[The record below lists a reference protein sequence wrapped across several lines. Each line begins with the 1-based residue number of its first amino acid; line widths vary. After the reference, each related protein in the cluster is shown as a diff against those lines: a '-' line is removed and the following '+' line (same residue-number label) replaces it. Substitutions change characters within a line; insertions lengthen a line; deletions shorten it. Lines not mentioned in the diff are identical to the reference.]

1 MASLT
6 KEELKLAI
14 VNHGLSPPPPSA
26 RKEEFLAMYNEHIA
40 ETNEQAGEFSDDE
53 VTLSPRK
60 RISQS
65 SAKSKSSS
73 TSKSPKKGV
82 VEESKMTEE
91 TSMIAGDIDVD
102 KIDDVE
108 LRRLLQENNVD
119 VGPIVNSTRQFYK
132 KKLALILRGENGI
145 LNGTN
150 GTMNGTSN
158 GDFSDTEP
166 ESEPEDDQPSGVVY
180 PQEAAVTRSRSSGSK
195 VVSKT
200 ENSPSEMK
208 SGLRKRLN
216 ISDELDS
223 SSLRHTPTPRR
234 SIHTYKVT
242 ETTRQVVEVGTDGVE
257 KRDITR
263 VITKTED
270 KGDLD
275 KAPSGKSGFFS
286 LRKIILLSLLIL
298 ILIFV
303 FVYINKTKSGMS
315 VEKIMAS
322 VEKSLKG
329 STGGGSVPPAPQPT
343 AAPAAVSSDRPI
355 DTRDL
360 PEQLDSMA

>member
-40 ETNEQAGEFSDDE
+40 ETNDQAGEFSDDE

-73 TSKSPKKGV
+73 ASKSPKKGV
-82 VEESKMTEE
+82 MEALKTTEE
-91 TSMIAGDIDVD
+91 TSLIAGDIDVD
-102 KIDDVE
+102 KIDDAD

-132 KKLALILRGENGI
+132 KKLALILRGENGT
-145 LNGTN
+145 LN

-158 GDFSDTEP
+158 GTSNGEFSDTEP

-223 SSLRHTPTPRR
+223 SSLRHTPT
-234 SIHTYKVT
+234 YKVT
-242 ETTRQVVEVGTDGVE
+242 ETTHQVVEVGTDGVE

-263 VITKTED
+263 TLTKTED

-275 KAPSGKSGFFS
+275 MAASSGKSGFFS

-315 VEKIMAS
+315 VEEIMAS
-322 VEKSLKG
+322 VASADG
-329 STGGGSVPPAPQPT
+329 S
-343 AAPAAVSSDRPI
+343 
-355 DTRDL
+355 
-360 PEQLDSMA
+360 

>member
-40 ETNEQAGEFSDDE
+40 ETNDQAGEFSDDE

-73 TSKSPKKGV
+73 ASKSPKKGV
-82 VEESKMTEE
+82 VEALKTTEE
-91 TSMIAGDIDVD
+91 TSLIAGDIDVD
-102 KIDDVE
+102 KIDDAD

-132 KKLALILRGENGI
+132 KKLALILRGENGT
-145 LNGTN
+145 LN

-158 GDFSDTEP
+158 GTSNGEFSDTEP

-234 SIHTYKVT
+234 SIHTYKVI

-263 VITKTED
+263 TLTKTED

-275 KAPSGKSGFFS
+275 MAASSGKSGFFS

-329 STGGGSVPPAPQPT
+329 STGGSGGSAPPAPQPST
-343 AAPAAVSSDRPI
+343 DRPI

-360 PEQLDSMA
+360 PDQLDSMA